1 MGRARRKRRREVC
14 FHKPMEERYYEGR
27 RVQFTPPTPRELVH
41 SGSRLQIG
49 VWEVRPCLVTRIYPA
64 TPQNF
69 EC

>member
-1 MGRARRKRRREVC
+1 MGRARRKRRREAC
-14 FHKPMEERYYEGR
+14 FHNQWKRGMARKG
-27 RVQFTPPTPRELVH
+27 VANVTPPGELVH
-41 SGSRLQIG
+41 NGSLLQIG